1 MDFELIITETNYDSR
16 GNLKDRVYRQQMRK
30 RIFNNNSLSR
40 EQEKDETKRKFRNG
54 EYAQERRNNVDQDT
68 INGYHFLG
76 KNDIKGKGLSKDSVK
91 KIGEIYSNK
100 AKGFDEKDFEVANKI
115 ATNCIKNHT
124 PSFPKHSPETVT
136 DSISYKNTKTLN
148 LKDNNVS
155 FNELKNPILLDLNVG
170 VGKNLTTNAPD
181 LILITNNDIS
191 VIEKKGTNGLNGKK
205 YAEGF
210 IKAFASGKPKI
221 SVYAVVNGSNIAW
234 LNERLKRDGIYSN
247 TSRFITQKDF
257 DGLARNAVRITS
269 MNKSEIS
276 KLPEK
281 YKELI
286 EDLLKSSTKASVS
299 NAIFKFG
306 KNNINNYKKVKDP
319 LTNSEIK

>member
-1 MDFELIITETNYDSR
+1 MDFEFIIAETNYDSR

-30 RIFNNNSLSR
+30 MIYNNKSLADKQT
-40 EQEKDETKRKFRNG
+40 EDEKKRKFRNG
-54 EYAQERRNNVDQDT
+54 EYTQERRNNVDQDT

-76 KNDIKGKGLSKDSVK
+76 KNDIKGKGISKDSVK

-100 AKGFDEKDFEVANKI
+100 AKGFEEKDFEVANKI

-124 PSFPKHSPETVT
+124 PSLPKHSPEAVT

-155 FNELKNPILLDLNVG
+155 FDELKNPILLDLNIG
-170 VGKNLTTNAPD
+170 TGKNLTTNAPD

-191 VIEKKGTNGLNGKK
+191 VIEKKGTDGYNGKK
-205 YAEGF
+205 YAKDF
-210 IKAFASGKPKI
+210 IKAFASGSPKI
-221 SVYAVVNGSNIAW
+221 SAYAVVNGTNVAW
-234 LNERLKRDGIYSN
+234 WNNLLKRDGIYSN

-257 DGLARNAVRITS
+257 DRLARGAVRITGL
-269 MNKSEIS
+269 NKSETS
-276 KLPEK
+276 KLPEN
-281 YKELI
+281 YKKLI

-306 KNNINNYKKVKDP
+306 KNNINNYKRTETP